1 VCVFCVN
8 NVSLKF
14 TIMKKCMSS
23 IIYTICTNYIEDEFI
38 HKGLHGID
46 VNMFKV
52 CLILYANDIVVFVNS
67 NSELQKKFRLII

>member
-1 VCVFCVN
+1 
-8 NVSLKF
+8 
-14 TIMKKCMSS
+14 MKKCMSS